1 VAPAGLVLLV
11 ACANLA
17 NMTLARASTRRR
29 ELALRHTLGAGR
41 PWSEWCFGRE

>member
-1 VAPAGLVLLV
+1 MATATGIYHR
-11 ACANLA
+11 
-17 NMTLARASTRRR
+17 TYRA